1 MPVAPGA
8 CFKRQ
13 KFASASVLPNCQLA
27 VLFDWPEDRTASA
40 LVSDSQEQDTLALVL
55 HNVIQLQGLQN
66 HKQCA
71 KQMICCDSKSMRN
84 YP

>member
-13 KFASASVLPNCQLA
+13 RFASALVLPNCQLA

-55 HNVIQLQGLQN
+55 HNVIQLQVVFT
-66 HKQCA
+66 
-71 KQMICCDSKSMRN
+71 KSQAVRQANDLM
-84 YP
+84 